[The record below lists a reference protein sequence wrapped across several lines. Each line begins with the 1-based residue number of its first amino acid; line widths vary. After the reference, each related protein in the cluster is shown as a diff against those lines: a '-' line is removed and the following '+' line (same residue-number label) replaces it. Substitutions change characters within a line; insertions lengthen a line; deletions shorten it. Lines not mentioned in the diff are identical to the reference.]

1 MKELL
6 YWVARLFFTLSP
18 WRFQSQGS
26 IPLKVVA
33 IGAPHTSNW
42 DFLFMLMIAW
52 LNKRQPHWIGKHTL
66 FKPPFGFVMKML
78 GGIPVD
84 RSARQNT
91 VQQIL
96 KAMEKEKEFFLVVTP
111 EGTRKPVSFWK
122 SGFYHIA
129 REGGLPIILGYAD
142 YKTKVCGLGPVLHP
156 NGNMAGDFKS
166 IQSFYTPIA
175 AKYPEKF
182 IPEGIR
188 PRPSKP

>member
-1 MKELL
+1 MKLIT
-6 YWVARLFFTLSP
+6 YWIARLFFFFSS
-18 WRFQSQGS
+18 WQFSSQAQLPEK
-26 IPLKVVA
+26 IVV

-42 DFLFMLMIAW
+42 DFLFMLLIAW
-52 LNKRQPHWIGKHTL
+52 HSKRKPYWIGKHTL
-66 FKPPFGFVMKML
+66 FKPPFRFVMKLL

-96 KAMEKEKEFFLVVTP
+96 NAMESKPEFFLVVTP

-129 REGGLPIILGYAD
+129 REGGVPIVLGYAD
-142 YKTKVCGLGPVLHP
+142 YKSKECGLGPVLYP
-156 NGNMAGDFKS
+156 NGNMAGDFKR
-166 IQSFYTPIA
+166 IQTFYTPVS

-182 IPEGIR
+182 KPEGIR
-188 PRPSKP
+188 PRPSKS